1 MCHQSGFQNAVH
13 LLHVFLRQRF
23 GNGVQHPVQT
33 PEMIRRF
40 KNIVDEHSTVHALG
54 FENITGLFM
63 SQPAA
68 LYMIGII
75 GKIHLHFMIDPT
87 VDSMILLEK
96 KRFFQFSFFAH
107 SFLLPNQ
114 SFAYITSRSPLPTV
128 TFAASARI
136 SLLTP
141 SGNALENT
149 P

>member
-1 MCHQSGFQNAVH
+1 MCGYLTGLCRFDAAHHIGVFLIITDHDFRILLCHQSGFQNAVH

-96 KRFFQFSFFAH
+96 KRFF
-107 SFLLPNQ
+107 
-114 SFAYITSRSPLPTV
+114 
-128 TFAASARI
+128 
-136 SLLTP
+136 
-141 SGNALENT
+141 
-149 P
+149 